1 MEKVGQNK
9 TLWQH
14 AAPPEAWID
23 EFTASA
29 DRRFDMKL
37 APYDILGS
45 LAHCRML
52 EKTRLLKPDESR
64 QISAMLKETYR
75 NVRAGNFVIEEGV
88 EDIHS
93 QIELLLSRKLGDAG
107 RKIHTGRS
115 RNDQVLLDLRLFLR
129 DYIRMTVEE
138 TNLLFSLLMDLSGQY
153 RDIFMPGYTHM
164 QAAMP
169 SSFGLWFSAYAESLV
184 DDLVQIQGAYRLIN
198 KNPLGS
204 AAGYGTSLP
213 IDREMTTDLLGFDD
227 LNYNAVYAQMGRGR
241 TERTLAQAMCSIA
254 ETLGRLATDCVLFV
268 SENFAFISFPE
279 ELTTGSSIM
288 PHKRNPDVLEI
299 IRARCNRIKSLPNEI
314 MLIGT
319 NLPHGYHRDFQIIK
333 ESLIPRLSDLLNCIK
348 RMHSML
354 SRIRVNETLRNDPKY
369 QILGSVEAVN
379 ELVLKDVPFRDAY
392 MQVSEQIRDG
402 KFRPPNRVKY
412 THTGSIGNPGNEHLI
427 RIKKKVIKSFGFE
440 RIDKMLDLL
449 K

>member
-1 MEKVGQNK
+1 LEKVRQNK

-14 AAPPEAWID
+14 AVPPEAWID

-29 DRRFDMKL
+29 DRNLDMAL

-52 EKTRLLKPDESR
+52 EKTGLLKTDECKK
-64 QISAMLKETYR
+64 ISTLLTETYR
-75 NVRAGNFVIEEGV
+75 NVCSGNFVIEEGV

-93 QIELLLSRKLGDAG
+93 QIELILSRKLGEAG

-129 DYIRMTVEE
+129 DYIRKTVKE
-138 TNLLFSLLMDLSGQY
+138 TDLLFSLLMDLSE
-153 RDIFMPGYTHM
+153 RHKDIFMPGYTHM

-169 SSFGLWFSAYAESLV
+169 SSFGLWFAAYAESLV
-184 DDLVQIQGAYRLIN
+184 DDLIQMQSAYRLIN

-213 IDREMTTDLLGFDD
+213 IDREMTTDLLGFED

-241 TERTLAQAMCSIA
+241 TERTLAQAMCSVA
-254 ETLGRLATDCVLFV
+254 ETLGRLATDCVLFM

-288 PHKRNPDVLEI
+288 PHKRNPDVFEI

-314 MLIGT
+314 MLIST
-319 NLPHGYHRDFQIIK
+319 NLPHGYHRDFQVIK
-333 ESLIPRLSDLLNCIK
+333 ESLIPKLSDLQNCIR

-354 SRIRVNETLRNDPKY
+354 SRVQVNRKLREDPKY

-379 ELVLKDVPFRDAY
+379 DLVLEGMPFRDAY
-392 MQVSEQIRDG
+392 LLVAEQIREG
-402 KFRPPNRVKY
+402 KFRPPRGVRY
-412 THTGSIGNPGNEHLI
+412 THTGSIGNPGNKHLI
-427 RIKKKVIKSFGFE
+427 GMKDSVLKKFGFE

-449 K
+449 T